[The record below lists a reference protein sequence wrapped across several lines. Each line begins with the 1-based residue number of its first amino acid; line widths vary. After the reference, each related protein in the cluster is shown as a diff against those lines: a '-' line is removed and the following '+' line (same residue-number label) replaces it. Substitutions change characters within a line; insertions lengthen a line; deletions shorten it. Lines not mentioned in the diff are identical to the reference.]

1 MKRSAIFFDV
11 TGNSFPMPMLTEKRR
26 ESLASMYSLVG
37 SHSAVKLCRW
47 QKSMLRGRGGCY
59 KWTMYG
65 IASHRC
71 IEATPNLAC
80 ANNCVFCWRLNS
92 NPTTKA
98 WHWIED
104 KPVDIVEKMIS
115 THRDLIQNVS
125 GMPGVSETTLKEA
138 KEPRHCALSLVGEPI
153 LYPQVNEFVRLL
165 HEKHISTFLVTNGQY
180 PSCIPRLGSVTQL
193 YLSVD
198 APTSDL
204 MKTLDRPIFSDYWD
218 RFQESVNFMRK
229 RRERTVFRLTLIEGV
244 NMGEEHKEEYAR
256 ILTRGEPDFVEVK
269 RLTPAFQSHRQSF
282 LRMKNIPSWNRV
294 KEFAAQL
301 CAAIAPCYLLGCVH
315 EHSGCVLL
323 TKRKFL
329 VNSEIFSWINFSK
342 YHQLISLQGGEAS
355 SSPLPED
362 YWLPT
367 PKWAHPDSELEGFDP
382 RQERHYTNKRRKFM
396 TSENIE

>member
-1 MKRSAIFFDV
+1 MKRCF
-11 TGNSFPMPMLTEKRR
+11 SFRNTAGKAPLQPMLTEKRR
-26 ESLASMYSLVG
+26 ASLSSMYSLVG

-98 WHWIED
+98 WHWLED
-104 KPVDIVEKMIS
+104 KPQDIVDKLIS
-115 THRDLIQNVS
+115 AHRDLIQNVS
-125 GMPGVSETTLKEA
+125 GMPGVFESLLDEA

-165 HEKHISTFLVTNGQY
+165 HEKNISTFLVTNGQF
-180 PSCIPRLGSVTQL
+180 PSCISRLDGVTQL

-198 APTSDL
+198 APTSEI
-204 MKTLDRPIFSDYWD
+204 MKIVDRPILPDYWD
-218 RFQESVNFMRK
+218 RFQQSVNLMRK
-229 RRERTVFRLTLIEGV
+229 RRERTVFRLTLMEGI
-244 NMGEEHKEEYAR
+244 NMNDEHVQEYAH
-256 ILTRGEPDFVEVK
+256 IFAQGDPDFIELK
-269 RLTPAFQSHRQSF
+269 RLTPAFQGHHQSF
-282 LRMKNIPSWNRV
+282 LRMKNVPSWERV
-294 KEFAAQL
+294 KAFSTKICEVT
-301 CAAIAPCYLLGCVH
+301 APCYLFCCVH

-323 TKRKFL
+323 SKSKFF
-329 VNSEIFSWINFSK
+329 VNSQLNSWIDFEK
-342 YHQLISLQGGEAS
+342 FHHLVSLQGGKEKDF
-355 SSPLPED
+355 PLPEE

-367 PKWAHPDSELEGFDP
+367 PEWALSETGNEGFDP
-382 RQERHYTNKRRKFM
+382 KQRRHYTAKRRKYLEK
-396 TSENIE
+396 TT